1 MSSVMNS
8 RCALVSKII
17 PFSCVD
23 GPGSR
28 LALFLQG
35 CNLRCKNCHNPWTM
49 GRCNDCGECVAQCPH
64 QALRIDDGRVAW
76 QPDACQQCDTCL
88 HMCPQQATPMAQSMS
103 VEQVIQHISK
113 VAPFIEGITV
123 SGGEATTQ
131 LPFICA
137 LFARL
142 KAMPGLRHLTCLV
155 DSNGE
160 LPISGWQKLQPLC
173 DGVMVDLKA
182 WDNARHV
189 ALTGRGNA
197 RIKQSILWLAQ
208 HGMLSELRLLVIPDQ
223 TDYRQNAES
232 LCAFITSLG
241 DVPVRLNAFHA
252 HGVYGEAKTWRS
264 AGPQDIEALSQA
276 LQAGGITK
284 IIPPALYL

>member
-1 MSSVMNS
+1 MNS

-49 GRCNDCGECVAQCPH
+49 GRCNDCGECVPQCPH
-64 QALRIDDGRVAW
+64 QALSLSEGKVQW
-76 QPDACQQCDTCL
+76 QSDVCQQCDTCL
-88 HMCPQQATPMAQSMS
+88 HLCPQQATPMAQVMS
-103 VEQVIQHISK
+103 VEQIIQQINK

-137 LFARL
+137 LFLRIKETAE
-142 KAMPGLRHLTCLV
+142 LRHLTCLV

-160 LPISGWQKLQPLC
+160 LPITGWEKLHPLC
-173 DGVMVDLKA
+173 DGVMVDLKS
-182 WDNARHV
+182 WDNAHHL
-189 ALTGRGNA
+189 ALTGKSNA
-197 RIKQSILWLAQ
+197 RIKQSIQWLAQ
-208 HGMLSELRLLVIPDQ
+208 QGMLSELRLLVIPEH
-223 TDYRQNAES
+223 TDYLQES
-232 LCAFITSLG
+232 VALSEFIAGLG
-241 DVPVRLNAFHA
+241 EIPVRLNAFHA

-264 AGPQDIEALSQA
+264 AGPQDIEAVSQA
-276 LQAGGITK
+276 LQAGGITR

>member
-1 MSSVMNS
+1 MNS

-49 GRCNDCGECVAQCPH
+49 GRCNDCGECVLHCPH
-64 QALRIDDGRVAW
+64 DALSVQGRRVYW
-76 QPDACQQCDTCL
+76 QEEACQQCDTCL
-88 HMCPQQATPMAQSMS
+88 HMCPQQATPMAQLWSMEH
-103 VEQVIQHISK
+103 VLQQITRA
-113 VAPFIEGITV
+113 APFIEGITV

-137 LFARL
+137 LFEQLRNTPA
-142 KAMPGLRHLTCLV
+142 LRHLTRLV

-160 LPISGWQKLQPLC
+160 LSIAGWEKLRPVC

-182 WDNARHV
+182 WGEQMHLS
-189 ALTGRGNA
+189 LTGRGNQ
-197 RIKQSILWLAQ
+197 RIKASIRWLSQ
-208 HGMLSELRLLVIPDQ
+208 HGLLTELRLLVIPQ
-223 TDYRQNAES
+223 QSDYLEEIEPLS
-232 LCAFITSLG
+232 AFIRELG
-241 DVPVRLNAFHA
+241 EVPVRLNAFHA

-264 AGPQDIEALSQA
+264 AGPDDIETLAQA
-276 LQAGGITK
+276 LRARGITQ

>member
-1 MSSVMNS
+1 MNN

-49 GRCNDCGECVAQCPH
+49 GRCNDCGECVPQCPH
-64 QALRIDDGRVAW
+64 QALSLSEGKVLW
-76 QPDACQQCDTCL
+76 QSEVCQQCDTCL
-88 HMCPQQATPMAQSMS
+88 HLCPQQATPMAQLMS
-103 VEQVIQHISK
+103 VEQVIQQISK
-113 VAPFIEGITV
+113 VAAFIEGITV

-137 LFARL
+137 LFQRIKDA
-142 KAMPGLRHLTCLV
+142 PELRHLTCLV

-160 LPISGWQKLQPLC
+160 LPITGWEKLRPVC
-173 DGVMVDLKA
+173 DGVMVDLKS
-182 WDNARHV
+182 WDNDAHL
-189 ALTGRGNA
+189 ALTGKGNT
-197 RIKQSILWLAQ
+197 RIKQSIQWLAQ
-208 HGMLSELRLLVIPDQ
+208 QRMLSELRLLVIPGQ
-223 TDYRQNAES
+223 TDYVQES
-232 LCAFITSLG
+232 EAFSAFISALG
-241 DVPVRLNAFHA
+241 DIPVRLNAFHA
-252 HGVYGEAKTWRS
+252 HGVYGEAKSWRS
-264 AGPQDIEALSQA
+264 AGPQDVEAVSQA
-276 LQAGGITK
+276 LQARGITR